1 MNAGLQFQAKGN
13 NSRDFNPARNSSRS
27 EMNGSESHSNK
38 VKLFSCSNTTFWLHI
53 SWEIKGDIIKQSGR
67 TPFSEQMNV
76 FLSPT
81 D

>member
-1 MNAGLQFQAKGN
+1 MNAGVQFQMKGN
-13 NSRDFNPARNSSRS
+13 DSRDFNPVKNSSRS
-27 EMNGSESHSNK
+27 ETNGSESCSNK

-67 TPFSEQMNV
+67 TLFSQQMNV
-76 FLSPT
+76 FLRLT